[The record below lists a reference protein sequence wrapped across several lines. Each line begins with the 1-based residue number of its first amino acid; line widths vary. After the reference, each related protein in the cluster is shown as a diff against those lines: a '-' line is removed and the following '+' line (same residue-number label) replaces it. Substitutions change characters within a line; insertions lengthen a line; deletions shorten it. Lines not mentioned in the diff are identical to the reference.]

1 MIKVKVCCGT
11 SCYIMGSSELISTDC
26 YDLTQVDIE
35 GSTCMN
41 LCKESSKRPPYVLV
55 DGEVYSRVTP
65 ESLKEIIKE
74 KLSAI

>member
-11 SCYIMGSSELISTDC
+11 SCYIMGSSELISTDF
-26 YDLTQVDIE
+26 YDLTKVEVE

-41 LCKESSKRPPYVLV
+41 LCKESNKRPPYVSV

-65 ESLKEIIKE
+65 ESLKKIIEE
-74 KLSAI
+74 KLGAI